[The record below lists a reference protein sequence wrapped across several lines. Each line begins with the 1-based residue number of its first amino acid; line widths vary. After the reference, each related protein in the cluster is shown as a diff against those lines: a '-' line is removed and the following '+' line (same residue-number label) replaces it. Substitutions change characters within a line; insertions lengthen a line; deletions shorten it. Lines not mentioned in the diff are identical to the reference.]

1 MQIDYDTLVRHANTI
16 DDLLDIIDDHA
27 PLLITSKL
35 HIQTVINETIKEVVS
50 TTYYNIYQQLTKI
63 LNGFGDNPQL
73 LLEELHDLN
82 RVLEMYGMPQVID
95 GLQEWHKG
103 G

>member
-1 MQIDYDTLVRHANTI
+1 MQIDYDTLVRHAGTI
-16 DDLLDIIDDHA
+16 DDLLDIIDDYA

-50 TTYYNIYQQLTKI
+50 TTYYSIYQQLTKI
-63 LNGFGDNPQL
+63 LNGFEGNPQL
-73 LLEELHDLN
+73 LLEELHDLR
-82 RVLEMYGMPQVID
+82 RVLGVYGLPQVID
-95 GLQEWHKG
+95 SLQEQHKG